1 MKGKRSK
8 INCKLFPNIYKKI
21 GIVALIAFAIYI
33 VIKTVQ
39 TQQRKKIEGF
49 KEGRRNIAK
58 REDSSPSEEKEE
70 RKERK
75 KGEEKKEK
83 EEKKENKNNSS
94 SSDSGSGSTII
105 INA

>member
-8 INCKLFPNIYKKI
+8 INCKLFPKIYKKI

-39 TQQRKKIEGF
+39 TQKRKKMEGF
-49 KEGRRNIAK
+49 NEGRRKISQ
-58 REDSSPSEEKEE
+58 REDSSPSEEK
-70 RKERK
+70 K
-75 KGEEKKEK
+75 EKKEK
-83 EEKKENKNNSS
+83 KEKENKNNSS
-94 SSDSGSGSTII
+94 SSDSGSGSGSTVI

>member
-8 INCKLFPNIYKKI
+8 INCKLFPKIYKKI
-21 GIVALIAFAIYI
+21 GIVALIAFTIYI

-39 TQQRKKIEGF
+39 TQKRKKMEGF

-58 REDSSPSEEKEE
+58 RDSSPREKN
-70 RKERK
+70 
-75 KGEEKKEK
+75 

-94 SSDSGSGSTII
+94 SSESGSESGSGSTII